1 MRELKMLGFWRSKNE
16 PLLPDPAK
24 FIDDLWDKKER
35 LIVSRYLK
43 SAQILSASPGS
54 SWCRFR
60 CKRKHVG
67 SVTYTDGKYVWPE
80 GLAHYVDVHFI
91 RLPDE
96 FIEHAIHNEKLYVD
110 PPYDEIIFNKDWWIN
125 QKGWNDSESFLTPG
139 FCGELWLRLPAVS
152 ISQEVIKFLRSFH
165 YFSAKST
172 RETLEVL
179 KSEGRI
185 LISEEIA
192 YCDFYDIHEK
202 AAKLG
207 IQVDYVEVE

>member
-1 MRELKMLGFWRSKNE
+1 MRELKMLGFWRNKNE

-24 FIDDLWDKKER
+24 FIDHSWDKKER

-80 GLAHYVDVHFI
+80 GLSHYIDVHFL

-96 FIEHAIHNEKLYVD
+96 FIQHAIRNEKSYVD
-110 PPYDEIIFNKDWWIN
+110 PLDDEIIFNKDWWIN

-139 FCGELWLRLPAVS
+139 FRGELWVSLPVVS
-152 ISQEVIKFLRSFH
+152 ISQEVIKFFRSYD
-165 YFSAKST
+165 YFSSKST
-172 RETLEVL
+172 KEIWEAL
-179 KSEGRI
+179 KSGGRI
-185 LISEEIA
+185 LISKEIA
-192 YCDFYDIHEK
+192 YCDFHDIQEQ

-207 IQVDYVEVE
+207 IQVNYGEVE

>member
-24 FIDDLWDKKER
+24 FIDDLWDKEER

-80 GLAHYVDVHFI
+80 GLAHYIDVHFI

-96 FIEHAIHNEKLYVD
+96 FIEHAIHNEKSYVG

-139 FCGELWLRLPAVS
+139 FHGELWLSLPVLS
-152 ISQEVIKFLRSFH
+152 IKQEIIKFLRSFD

-172 RETLEVL
+172 RGILDTL
-179 KSEGRI
+179 KSRGRI
-185 LISEEIA
+185 LISKEIA
-192 YCDFYDIHEK
+192 YCDFHDIQEQ
-202 AAKLG
+202 AAKLR
-207 IQVDYVEVE
+207 IQVNYVEVE